1 MAVEEDHVTEDFRVT
16 FARLDPSALIS
27 PKEYACLLGIKLG
40 AFYER
45 NSKGKLP
52 RPALIEHRCVRWR
65 AGDVR
70 DWLNG
75 LNPVAQRRGRR
86 RRATADQ

>member
-1 MAVEEDHVTEDFRVT
+1 MAIAKNNVVEDFRVT

-27 PKEYACLLGIKLG
+27 PKEFACLLGIKLG

-52 RPALIEHRCVRWR
+52 RPAMAKHRCVRWR
-65 AGDVR
+65 AGEVR
-70 DWLNG
+70 EWLNE
-75 LNPVAQRRGRR
+75 LNSVARRRGRP
-86 RRATADQ
+86 RRAIGQ